1 METLKK
7 VKITAPYCSTI
18 PFLTCLKLARQS
30 LKCGFQRNST
40 GGDGLHAMNLE
51 ITPTPAHD
59 LIVQHVYCTI
69 ICSTKQLA
77 QLSPIY
83 VLYDSAPYN
92 HSMVQVPYC
101 TVISQRRQDF
111 ITQILSRS
119 MYLEAGSSYFVA
131 FSFNLIVQSS

>member
-1 METLKK
+1 MSGLFNHT
-7 VKITAPYCSTI
+7 IFNMPQTGATAPEMWF
-18 PFLTCLKLARQS
+18 PAKFNR
-30 LKCGFQRNST
+30 
-40 GGDGLHAMNLE
+40 GDGLHAMNLE

-59 LIVQHVYCTI
+59 LMVQHVYCTI
-69 ICSTKQLA
+69 ICGAKQLA

-119 MYLEAGSSYFVA
+119 MYLETGSSYFVA
-131 FSFNLIVQSS
+131 FIFNLIVQSS